1 MNQCSIGR
9 CDIPCGGRIRF
20 LDAFPPGKRF
30 QNKRRARNVSSPR
43 RAHASGRQIAVF
55 LSASAACDRE
65 KMRSPGGVGG
75 TAQRKRRTGRGGG
88 KNISRRREFPFFF
101 SSHSSPPSL
110 SFVYLF
116 SLSICPSRIS
126 SPPPLQRR
134 VARTGLDDTR
144 RIPHLLKGSR
154 HGGGVTVQEPAAPKG
169 LILERDCGL

>member
-1 MNQCSIGR
+1 MISRVEGAS
-9 CDIPCGGRIRF
+9 GFWMRF
-20 LDAFPPGKRF
+20 LQESVFKIREEPATFPPPAALTLLVVRL
-30 QNKRRARNVSSPR
+30 RCSCPPR
-43 RAHASGRQIAVF
+43 QLVIERKCAPLV
-55 LSASAACDRE
+55 ASAALRSAKDARE
-65 KMRSPGGVGG
+65 E
-75 TAQRKRRTGRGGG
+75 GG

-154 HGGGVTVQEPAAPKG
+154 HGGVGGVEGSLCRNPQHQKG
-169 LILERDCGL
+169 